1 MNASDVSNSPTH
13 GLPKS
18 SGHKK
23 ATRRS
28 STSSTQNS
36 SESPPGGESKSS
48 EHKKAARR
56 SSTSST
62 QNSTDSPPRG
72 ESSPTTSPGTP
83 KSPKS
88 PRRVSAS
95 KLARE
100 VKVLTETVQAL
111 AHKLKRRDKEVHKL
125 QETANQHAEVSLKL
139 ENTEERLVEATMD
152 NKSLAI
158 VVQGLKKSLEL
169 KQGME
174 GGNAK
179 KVTVP
184 VPVSPTKKMIDP
196 EEHRKVRME
205 RNSAMTKAG
214 EMAMTL
220 AECRAETDDLRDQL
234 AAVTELLAK
243 QNTPAGSSPPVTG
256 STPPVTES
264 LGVSMRSLMP
274 ARGLSQRNLVGDM
287 AVTEPV
293 AKQNNSASMP
303 PVTRSMPPV
312 TGSIPPESP
321 RGVTRGLSLRNLMPA
336 RGLSQRSLWGNSSSH
351 GATVGKV

>member
-1 MNASDVSNSPTH
+1 
-13 GLPKS
+13 
-18 SGHKK
+18 
-23 ATRRS
+23 
-28 STSSTQNS
+28 
-36 SESPPGGESKSS
+36 
-48 EHKKAARR
+48 
-56 SSTSST
+56 
-62 QNSTDSPPRG
+62 
-72 ESSPTTSPGTP
+72 
-83 KSPKS
+83 
-88 PRRVSAS
+88 
-95 KLARE
+95 
-100 VKVLTETVQAL
+100 
-111 AHKLKRRDKEVHKL
+111 
-125 QETANQHAEVSLKL
+125 
-139 ENTEERLVEATMD
+139 
-152 NKSLAI
+152 
-158 VVQGLKKSLEL
+158 
-169 KQGME
+169 
-174 GGNAK
+174 
-179 KVTVP
+179 
-184 VPVSPTKKMIDP
+184 
-196 EEHRKVRME
+196 
-205 RNSAMTKAG
+205 MTKAG